1 MPYSFHH
8 LILLAFYYYAK
19 QNMKGDEAKQRR
31 KKDDDQIIRLFLC
44 FPASAADAAAANP
57 KWIKTLLANSLIT
70 FFRRS
75 NPVVFD
81 KLIGVDKLFTKAL
94 QIFAA
99 CLLVN
104 NNSCGKLI
112 LSSESPII
120 FHDNLKTFSVPSS
133 IANLNLSSYEF
144 GSFTFKLLYCVILY
158 W

>member
-1 MPYSFHH
+1 M
-8 LILLAFYYYAK
+8 
-19 QNMKGDEAKQRR
+19 
-31 KKDDDQIIRLFLC
+31 
-44 FPASAADAAAANP
+44 
-57 KWIKTLLANSLIT
+57 ANSLIT

-120 FHDNLKTFSVPSS
+120 FHDNLKTTSDSFF
-133 IANLNLSSYEF
+133 IADFNLYLNCCIALFY
-144 GSFTFKLLYCVILY
+144 IDRN
-158 W
+158 